1 MRPASVMALAILFGL
16 ISSPPFAGQ
25 RAGAPSSQPRQT
37 EIATPPAVA
46 LPTARA
52 QEAVRALKHKKLYD
66 SLAAAYQAA
75 RYRVECNEHPAVPG
89 QSAWHADNPA
99 QEMSADFAADA
110 VHITASESDGAAA
123 TVVLRLTGYGYS
135 SNQQPPARAV
145 PRADEN
151 RITYDRGVLR
161 EWYINDRGGLEQGFT
176 LTQPPAVPTGEP
188 LVLTMAIDSGLQT
201 RLAADSGRIQF
212 VDSMDRVQFQ
222 YADLKAWDAAG
233 RKLPAKMLAS
243 NGRIAL
249 LINDSGAT
257 YPVTIDPL
265 IFTEPKLTP
274 SDPSAFDEFGNSVG
288 ISGDTAVIGAP
299 GKSPLGA
306 TYVFVRSGSVWSQ
319 QQKLTPSDP
328 SAFGTDEFGFSV
340 GVSADTAVIG
350 APGILG
356 VPNSSAYVFVRSGSL
371 WSQQQK
377 LTASDTSAGD
387 RFGFSVG
394 ISGDTVVIGAPA
406 SSSFTGVARSAYVFV
421 RSGSLW
427 SQQQKLTAS
436 NPFVD
441 DAFAISVGISGDTAV
456 IGAPGRF
463 PPATG
468 TAYVFVRSGSL
479 WSRQQKLT
487 AGDPAVNDAFGFSVG
502 ISGDTAVIGASR
514 KSELTGAAYV
524 FMRSGSLW
532 SQQQKLT
539 ASDPAA
545 GDRFGDSVGISGDT
559 AVIGAPFKSG
569 FVGAAYVFEGVLIV
583 SIDIK
588 PGEGPPSINRQSHGK
603 TPVALLSSP
612 TFDATSADRRTVVFA
627 GASPLNIGL
636 DFVDVNRD
644 GLLDVVF
651 RFSTQSL
658 NLPDGTTQAC
668 MTGRTID
675 RQDFKG
681 CDSLRLLR

>member
-1 MRPASVMALAILFGL
+1 MRPTSVMAIAILFGL

-37 EIATPPAVA
+37 EMATPPAVA

-52 QEAVRALKHKKLYD
+52 REAVRALKHKKLYD

-75 RYRVECNEHPAVPG
+75 RYRVECNEHPAVLG

-99 QEMSADFAADA
+99 QEMSVDFAADA

-145 PRADEN
+145 LRADEN

-176 LTQPPAVPTGEP
+176 LTQPPAIPTGGP

-265 IFTEPKLTP
+265 IFTEPKLTA
-274 SDPSAFDEFGNSVG
+274 SDPAAFDEFGNSVG

-319 QQKLTPSDP
+319 QQKLT
-328 SAFGTDEFGFSV
+328 
-340 GVSADTAVIG
+340 
-350 APGILG
+350 
-356 VPNSSAYVFVRSGSL
+356 
-371 WSQQQK
+371 
-377 LTASDTSAGD
+377 ASDTSAGD
-387 RFGFSVG
+387 RFG
-394 ISGDTVVIGAPA
+394 
-406 SSSFTGVARSAYVFV
+406 
-421 RSGSLW
+421 
-427 SQQQKLTAS
+427 
-436 NPFVD
+436 N
-441 DAFAISVGISGDTAV
+441 
-456 IGAPGRF
+456 
-463 PPATG
+463 
-468 TAYVFVRSGSL
+468 
-479 WSRQQKLT
+479 
-487 AGDPAVNDAFGFSVG
+487 
-502 ISGDTAVIGASR
+502 
-514 KSELTGAAYV
+514 
-524 FMRSGSLW
+524 
-532 SQQQKLT
+532 
-539 ASDPAA
+539 
-545 GDRFGDSVGISGDT
+545 SVGISGDT

-588 PGEGPPSINRQSHGK
+588 PGEDPPSINRRSHGK

-636 DFVDVNRD
+636 DLVDVNGD

-651 RFSTQSL
+651 HFSTQSL

-681 CDSLRLLR
+681 CDSVRLVR

>member
-1 MRPASVMALAILFGL
+1 MRPPIRIVLTGILVFL
-16 ISSPPFAGQ
+16 SAGVSAHAQ
-25 RAGAPSSQPRQT
+25 SISSQPRQT

-99 QEMSADFAADA
+99 QEMGVDFAADA

-145 PRADEN
+145 LRADEN

-176 LTQPPAVPTGEP
+176 LTQPPAVPTGGP
-188 LVLTMAIDSGLQT
+188 LVLTIAIDTGLQT

-265 IFTEPKLTP
+265 IFTEPKLTA
-274 SDPSAFDEFGNSVG
+274 SDAATFDEFGNSVG
-288 ISGDTAVIGAP
+288 ISGATAVIGAP
-299 GKSPLGA
+299 GKSGVTGA
-306 TYVFVRSGSVWSQ
+306 AYVFVRSGSVWSQ
-319 QQKLTPSDP
+319 QQKLTASDP
-328 SAFGTDEFGFSV
+328 AVNDGFGFSV
-340 GVSADTAVIG
+340 GISADTAVIG
-350 APGILG
+350 AF
-356 VPNSSAYVFVRSGSL
+356 NKSSATGAAYVFVRSGSV
-371 WSQQQK
+371 WSQQPK
-377 LTASDTSAGD
+377 LTASD
-387 RFGFSVG
+387 
-394 ISGDTVVIGAPA
+394 A
-406 SSSFTGVARSAYVFV
+406 S
-421 RSGSLW
+421 
-427 SQQQKLTAS
+427 
-436 NPFVD
+436 
-441 DAFAISVGISGDTAV
+441 
-456 IGAPGRF
+456 
-463 PPATG
+463 
-468 TAYVFVRSGSL
+468 
-479 WSRQQKLT
+479 
-487 AGDPAVNDAFGFSVG
+487 
-502 ISGDTAVIGASR
+502 
-514 KSELTGAAYV
+514 
-524 FMRSGSLW
+524 
-532 SQQQKLT
+532 
-539 ASDPAA
+539 A

-569 FVGAAYVFEGVLIV
+569 FAGAAYVFEGVLIV

-588 PGEGPPSINRQSHGK
+588 PGEDPPSINRRSHGK

-612 TFDATSADRRTVVFA
+612 TFDATSADRSTVVFA

-636 DFVDVNRD
+636 DFVDVNGD

-651 RFSTQSL
+651 HFSTQSL

-675 RQDFKG
+675 GQDFKG
-681 CDSLRLLR
+681 CDSLRLVR

>member
-1 MRPASVMALAILFGL
+1 MAT
-16 ISSPPFAGQ
+16 S
-25 RAGAPSSQPRQT
+25 
-37 EIATPPAVA
+37 PAVA

-75 RYRVECNEHPAVPG
+75 RYRVEPNEHPAVPG

-99 QEMSADFAADA
+99 QEMGADFAADA
-110 VHITASESDGAAA
+110 VHITASESDGAAT

-145 PRADEN
+145 LRADEN

-176 LTQPPAVPTGEP
+176 LTQPPAVPTGGP

-274 SDPSAFDEFGNSVG
+274 SDPSADDLFG
-288 ISGDTAVIGAP
+288 
-299 GKSPLGA
+299 L
-306 TYVFVRSGSVWSQ
+306 
-319 QQKLTPSDP
+319 
-328 SAFGTDEFGFSV
+328 
-340 GVSADTAVIG
+340 
-350 APGILG
+350 
-356 VPNSSAYVFVRSGSL
+356 
-371 WSQQQK
+371 
-377 LTASDTSAGD
+377 
-387 RFGFSVG
+387 
-394 ISGDTVVIGAPA
+394 
-406 SSSFTGVARSAYVFV
+406 
-421 RSGSLW
+421 
-427 SQQQKLTAS
+427 
-436 NPFVD
+436 
-441 DAFAISVGISGDTAV
+441 
-456 IGAPGRF
+456 
-463 PPATG
+463 
-468 TAYVFVRSGSL
+468 
-479 WSRQQKLT
+479 
-487 AGDPAVNDAFGFSVG
+487 
-502 ISGDTAVIGASR
+502 
-514 KSELTGAAYV
+514 
-524 FMRSGSLW
+524 
-532 SQQQKLT
+532 
-539 ASDPAA
+539 
-545 GDRFGDSVGISGDT
+545 SVGISGDT

-569 FVGAAYVFEGVLIV
+569 FAGAAYVFEGVLIV

-588 PGEGPPSINRQSHGK
+588 PGEDPPSINRRSHGK

-651 RFSTQSL
+651 HFSTQSL

-681 CDSLRLLR
+681 CDSVRLLR

>member
-37 EIATPPAVA
+37 EMAPPPAVA

-75 RYRVECNEHPAVPG
+75 RYRVECNEHPAVPA

-99 QEMSADFAADA
+99 QEMSVDFAADA

-145 PRADEN
+145 LRADEN

-176 LTQPPAVPTGEP
+176 LTQPPAVPTGGP

-265 IFTEPKLTP
+265 IFTEPKLTA
-274 SDPSAFDEFGNSVG
+274 SDAATFDEFGNSVG

-299 GKSPLGA
+299 GKSGVTGA
-306 TYVFVRSGSVWSQ
+306 AYVFVRTGNIWSQQQKLTASDAAAGDVFGFAVGISGDTAVIGAPNISGGTPAAYVFVRSGSVWSQ
-319 QQKLTPSDP
+319 QQKLTAGDP
-328 SAFGTDEFGFSV
+328 RTAVDDAFGFSV
-340 GVSADTAVIG
+340 ATRGATALTCTTLSG
-350 APGILG
+350 
-356 VPNSSAYVFVRSGSL
+356 SVFVRSGS
-371 WSQQQK
+371 
-377 LTASDTSAGD
+377 
-387 RFGFSVG
+387 V
-394 ISGDTVVIGAPA
+394 
-406 SSSFTGVARSAYVFV
+406 
-421 RSGSLW
+421 
-427 SQQQKLTAS
+427 
-436 NPFVD
+436 
-441 DAFAISVGISGDTAV
+441 
-456 IGAPGRF
+456 
-463 PPATG
+463 
-468 TAYVFVRSGSL
+468 
-479 WSRQQKLT
+479 
-487 AGDPAVNDAFGFSVG
+487 
-502 ISGDTAVIGASR
+502 
-514 KSELTGAAYV
+514 
-524 FMRSGSLW
+524 W

-539 ASDPAA
+539 ASDPAVND
-545 GDRFGDSVGISGDT
+545 GFGFAVGMSGDT
-559 AVIGAPFKSG
+559 AVIGAYNKSSAT
-569 FVGAAYVFEGVLIV
+569 GAAYVFVR
-583 SIDIK
+583 S
-588 PGEGPPSINRQSHGK
+588 
-603 TPVALLSSP
+603 
-612 TFDATSADRRTVVFA
+612 
-627 GASPLNIGL
+627 
-636 DFVDVNRD
+636 
-644 GLLDVVF
+644 
-651 RFSTQSL
+651 
-658 NLPDGTTQAC
+658 
-668 MTGRTID
+668 
-675 RQDFKG
+675 
-681 CDSLRLLR
+681 